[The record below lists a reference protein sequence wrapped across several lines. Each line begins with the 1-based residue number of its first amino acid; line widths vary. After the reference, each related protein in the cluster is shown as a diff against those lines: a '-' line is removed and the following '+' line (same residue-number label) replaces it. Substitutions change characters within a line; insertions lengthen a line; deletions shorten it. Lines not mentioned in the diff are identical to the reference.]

1 MTTDGMARR
10 ALLVSMPFS
19 MANYPNLALGL
30 LKPGVEAAGMACDI
44 RYFSLDHTA
53 EIGADSHAALTDSR
67 YYHAHVGE
75 WAFAGV
81 AHGTPEALGLDFLT
95 EVFAADHAAFHEPHR
110 LMTFLA
116 VRAGAADFIER
127 CYRSVDWKRYRLVG
141 FTSSFQQT
149 MASLALARR
158 IRRDHPDIFIVIG
171 GANCQD
177 EMGTELHRQY
187 PFLDAVCQGEGDRA
201 FPELIRRLLA
211 GAALAGIPGMVVRVD
226 GATVVP
232 AQSTDP
238 VAELDALPVPDFDD
252 FFTRHAALGLA
263 AAHPPAVV
271 FETAR
276 GCWWGAKHHCTFC
289 GLNGVTMAFRAK
301 SQGRAFEELD
311 YLVRRHG
318 TRDVANADNI
328 LDLRY
333 FEDFVPR
340 LAESGLDLLIYYESK
355 ANLKPWQW
363 AALGAAGIRK
373 VQAGIEALDT
383 ALLKRMR
390 KGVTALQ
397 NVAALKL
404 AAEAGVYVEWL
415 ALCGFPGE
423 SQASY
428 DATAALV
435 PRLLH
440 LQPPATLLRARADRF
455 SPFFH
460 DPAGFGVTLD
470 PLPAYRHIYPFDD
483 AVIQRLG
490 YHFTMRSDAL
500 DRTEQTT
507 RAAAAAFA
515 RWRQVHAASAL
526 WLERDAAGCVVHD
539 TRGGGSVLR
548 HDLPADHPAC
558 HLLERAAEPVA
569 WRALLAG
576 AAHPEAALLQAADW
590 LEAQGLILREGEQ
603 LLALPLRQPG
613 FRRAPAWP
621 EIRAGQIRPFGATG
635 GMVRGGVRQAQA
647 APA

>member
-1 MTTDGMARR
+1 MACGGVGARV
-10 ALLVSMPFS
+10 LLVSMPFS
-19 MANYPNLALGL
+19 LAHYPNLALGL
-30 LKPGVEAAGMACDI
+30 LKPAVEAVGVACDV

-53 EIGADSHAALTDSR
+53 EIGCEAQAALTDVR
-67 YYHAHVGE
+67 YYGAHVGE
-75 WAFAGV
+75 WAFSGV
-81 AHGTPEALGLDFLT
+81 AHGTPEALGLDYLT
-95 EVFAADHAAFHEPHR
+95 EVFAADHAAFHEPRR
-110 LMTFLA
+110 LMEFLA

-127 CYRSVDWKRYRLVG
+127 CYQSVDWTAYRVVG

-158 IRRDHPDIFIVIG
+158 IKLDHPGVVIVMG

-177 EMGTELHRQY
+177 EMGAELHRQY
-187 PFLDAVCQGEGDRA
+187 PFLDAVCQGEGDLA
-201 FPELIRRLLA
+201 FPELIRRLVA
-211 GAALAGIPGMVVRVD
+211 GRSLQGIAGMVVRD
-226 GATVVP
+226 GAATIVP
-232 AQSTDP
+232 LASTDP
-238 VAELDALPVPDFDD
+238 ITDMDALPIPDFDD
-252 FFTRHAALGLA
+252 FFARHAALNLA

-301 SQGRAFEELD
+301 SQARAFDELET
-311 YLVRRHG
+311 LVRRHG

-328 LDLRY
+328 LDMRY
-333 FEDFVPR
+333 FEAFVPR
-340 LAESGLDLLIYYESK
+340 LADSGLDLLIYYESK
-355 ANLKPWQW
+355 ANLKPWHW

-383 ALLKRMR
+383 DLLKRMR
-390 KGVTALQ
+390 KGVTAIQ

-423 SQASY
+423 TAASY

-460 DPAGFGVTLD
+460 DPEGFGVTLE

-483 AVIQRLG
+483 AVIRRLG

-500 DRTEQTT
+500 DRTAATT
-507 RAAAAAFA
+507 AAAAAAFA
-515 RWRQVHAASAL
+515 AWTRDHAASAL
-526 WLERDAAGCVVHD
+526 WVEESGSGCVVHD
-539 TRGGGSVLR
+539 TRGGGAPLR
-548 HDLPADHPAC
+548 HELTGAARDLLALVAQ
-558 HLLERAAEPVA
+558 PVA
-569 WRALLAG
+569 WRGLLAMCDHP
-576 AAHPEAALLQAADW
+576 AAELRAAAACLD
-590 LEAQGLILREGEQ
+590 AQGLVMLEGEHV
-603 LLALPLRQPG
+603 LALPLRQPG
-613 FRRAPAWP
+613 FRRAPSWP
-621 EIRAGQIRPFGATG
+621 EIRAGAILPFGRTG
-635 GMVRGGVRQAQA
+635 GMARDAVPVTA
-647 APA
+647 